1 MIVVFS
7 SGLSDDTSVD
17 LRIRVTDTQGRVVKS
32 NGELCAF
39 YDRYDDGRSSL
50 PISPNVNYPLGNV
63 GSLRNTRDTVG
74 IALTLAAGRAETIVV
89 HVVILIAQ
97 EVVSSEAVT
106 FIANPGSW
114 ESMVSIRYR

>member
-17 LRIRVTDTQGRVVKS
+17 LRIRVTDTQGRVVTS
-32 NGELCAF
+32 NDELCAF
-39 YDRYDDGRSSL
+39 YDRYDDGRACL
-50 PISPNVNYPLGNV
+50 PITLNVNYPLGNV

-74 IALTLAAGRAETIVV
+74 IALTRAAGHAETIVV

-106 FIANPGSW
+106 FTPNPGSW
-114 ESMVSIRYR
+114 ESMVSVRYR